1 MKLTVQNN
9 ETIKVCE
16 LIDVLKHST
25 AINFKKTV
33 SYSYNI

>member
-16 LIDVLKHST
+16 LIDISKHS
-25 AINFKKTV
+25 AEINFKKTV
-33 SYSYNI
+33 SYSYI